1 MTGTDPQVFE
11 KRLDEFAGGAPAGPR
26 VIWEIS
32 TRLRLLGDTHI
43 GSAAPSAPHAAES
56 EVDQLLD
63 RDPVTREPRLRA
75 STLAGLLRHHLAD
88 RCDPP
93 VHADATGAAGAGRR
107 GWADTLF
114 GAPAVPEFAATDT
127 EPATMS
133 ALDIDDAV
141 AVLPEDANITVR
153 VGNRIDPDSGT
164 AAPGAFWRM
173 EVLPAGTSF
182 TVTMRLRVPDGDE
195 GRLLALVSTAA
206 AGLAADSEGET
217 SDDGLPGPAGIRIGA
232 RTGRG
237 YGEVVAEAWH
247 VRRHDLH
254 TPEGW
259 GAYYARGWEERWKEA
274 RNGLET
280 SDRHARLESAVDGTL
295 AALRTAALAEA
306 GHDERAGWTARDLE
320 RTHTAF
326 HHELDARRADVR
338 CRDTFVVTLAV
349 AERSTRSFVPAP
361 FDDLDGAPA
370 TGPWPGVLLVGDTPA
385 PDRLGEVD
393 RAHRT
398 RPRYS
403 DGRVQWRP
411 ELGGTAVFALFKR
424 TARGLV
430 REIAGTAEQ
439 PGAEWDVSGDPAHN
453 WFAHWWGSDTGP
465 GGDGGPRPA
474 RLRLRSPGVLSES
487 TRLRTTRTTIDTLF
501 GDTVDGRL
509 FTDDVEA
516 GGVARVVLDAADADD
531 ALRGLLTL
539 VVREL
544 YTVPFHSIGGG
555 AGVGHGRLTVRSAVL
570 VSRRPGEETERT
582 DLLRAIDDPA
592 SPDRARAAD
601 WLAELHKEAGG
612 GADPSAAGT
621 PSGARSPRAQPSGAA
636 SSGAASSGGEGNG

>member
-1 MTGTDPQVFE
+1 MTGTAPQGFE

-26 VIWEIS
+26 VLWEIS

-43 GSAAPSAPHAAES
+43 GSAAPSAPHSAES

-63 RDPVTREPRLRA
+63 RDPQTGKPRLRA

-93 VHADATGAAGAGRR
+93 GRADATGATGSGER

-114 GAPAVPEFAATDT
+114 GAPAVPEFAAADT

-141 AVLPEDANITVR
+141 ADLPQDANITVR

-182 TVTMRLRVPDGDE
+182 TVTMRLRVPDGGDE

-206 AGLAADSEGET
+206 AGLAADDR
-217 SDDGLPGPAGIRIGA
+217 DDAPENGLPGPIRIGA

-247 VRRHDLH
+247 ARRHDLH

-259 GAYYARGWEERWKEA
+259 EAYYAREWQTRWDDA
-274 RNGLET
+274 RDILEN
-280 SDRHARLESAVDGTL
+280 SGRPARLESAVDDTF
-295 AALRTAALAEA
+295 AALRTAALADA
-306 GHDERAGWTARDLE
+306 GNDEWAGWTARDFE

-338 CRDTFVVTLAV
+338 CRDVLVVTLAV
-349 AERSTRSFVPAP
+349 AERPTRSFVPAP
-361 FDDLDGAPA
+361 FDDPGGTPA
-370 TGPWPGVLLVGDTPA
+370 TGPWPGLLLVGDTPA

-403 DGRVQWRP
+403 GGRVQWRP
-411 ELGGTAVFALFKR
+411 ELGGTALFALFKR
-424 TARGLV
+424 TARSLV

-439 PGAEWDVSGDPAHN
+439 PGTEWDVSGDPAHN

-487 TRLRTTRTTIDTLF
+487 TTLRTTRTTIDTLF

-516 GGVARVVLDAADADD
+516 GGVARVVLDATDADD

-544 YTVPFHSIGGG
+544 HTVPFHSIGGD

-570 VSRRPGEETERT
+570 VSRRPGEDPERT
-582 DLLRAIDDPA
+582 DLLRAINDPA
-592 SPDRARAAD
+592 GPERARAAD

-621 PSGARSPRAQPSGAA
+621 PSGARSPRAQPSGVQP
-636 SSGAASSGGEGNG
+636 SGAASSGGEGNG